1 MEAQIILILGCT
13 VLTCGSIG
21 LLIARFTNP
30 ALKGLGWLGGAFAVG
45 GASAAVLA
53 GITQYSPLAVLLADL
68 LVLLA
73 FVLLHVAVLELAGS
87 ASLVPRLGLALL
99 AVQGA
104 GDLLQLGVPHVRLR
118 VFLATLTIAVQS
130 AQTGWALWKFS
141 EQQIRIPALF
151 SSVLLL
157 AFTAFNLVRSVLFGL
172 HLVHNPTLLY
182 RSWVVSY
189 TLYIAVALGLAFGFF
204 WMTTALLSS
213 RLDHLASTD
222 PLTRLFNRR
231 IFLMWCEKELVRAT
245 ESGDPFSILM
255 IDLDHFKQINDRFG
269 HSAGDQAICAA
280 VEQMQ
285 DSVRGVDVLA
295 RWGGEEFTCMLPN
308 ASLEAAHIVAERMR
322 ANIEKMALVVPSSTA
337 GPEET
342 VRLTA
347 SIGVATHTPA
357 DNLASMLDRADQGL
371 YMAKSSG
378 RNRVC
383 VQLDSPPMLELAPQ
397 VWARSE
403 GGPRVTA

>member
-1 MEAQIILILGCT
+1 MEAEIILILGCT
-13 VLTCGSIG
+13 VLICGSVG
-21 LLIARFTNP
+21 LLIARFTNR

-45 GASAAVLA
+45 GLGAGLLA
-53 GITQYSPLAVLLADL
+53 GFTPSVLLAVVTADL

-73 FVLLHVAVLELAGS
+73 FVLLHVAVLELCGS
-87 ASLVPRLGLALL
+87 SSLVPRAGLLLL
-99 AVQGA
+99 AIQA
-104 GDLLQLGVPHVRLR
+104 LGDILQLAYPRLHVRVL
-118 VFLATLTIAVQS
+118 LATLGIAAQS

-141 EQQIRIPALF
+141 RQQIRIPARF

-157 AFTAFNLVRSVLFGL
+157 AFATFNVLRGLLFGL
-172 HLVHNPTLLY
+172 HFVHDPHLLY
-182 RSWVVSY
+182 LSWIASY
-189 TLYIAVALGLAFGFF
+189 TLYLSVALGLAFGFF

-231 IFLMWCEKELVRAT
+231 VFLMWCEKERERAVR
-245 ESGDPFSILM
+245 SGSPFSVLM
-255 IDLDHFKQINDRFG
+255 VDLDHFKQINDRFG
-269 HSAGDQAICAA
+269 HAAGDQAICAA

-308 ASLEAAHIVAERMR
+308 TALDAARIVAERMR
-322 ANIEKMALVVPSSTA
+322 MNIEKVALTA
-337 GPEET
+337 TTASKGSEEA

-347 SIGVATHTPA
+347 SIGVATHAAA
-357 DNLASMLDRADQGL
+357 DTVGSLLERADQGL
-371 YMAKSSG
+371 YLAKSTG

-383 VQLDSPPMLELAPQ
+383 IQLGSAPPLALSPQL
-397 VWARSE
+397 
-403 GGPRVTA
+403 

>member
-13 VLTCGSIG
+13 VLTCGSVG
-21 LLIARFTNP
+21 LLIARLTNP

-45 GASAAVLA
+45 GVGAGLLA
-53 GITQYSPLAVLLADL
+53 GFTNSTLLAVVVADL

-73 FVLLHVAVLELAGS
+73 FVLLHVAVLELVGRH
-87 ASLVPRLGLALL
+87 SLLPRLGMLL
-99 AVQGA
+99 LIIQGA
-104 GDLLQLGVPHVRLR
+104 GDVLQLAFPQLR
-118 VFLATLTIAVQS
+118 FRILLATLTIAVQS
-130 AQTGWALWKFS
+130 AQTGWTLWQFS
-141 EQQIRIPALF
+141 KQKIRIPAIF
-151 SSVLLL
+151 SSLLLL
-157 AFTAFNLVRSVLFGL
+157 AFTGFNLVRGILFGL
-172 HLVHNPTLLY
+172 HLVHSQRLLY
-182 RSWVVSY
+182 LSWVVSD

-231 IFLMWCEKELVRAT
+231 IFLMWCEKELARVAET
-245 ESGDPFSILM
+245 GNPFSILM
-255 IDLDHFKQINDRFG
+255 IDLDHFKGINDRFG

-285 DSVRGVDVLA
+285 DSVRGVDILA

-308 ASLEAAHIVAERMR
+308 ATREAAHTVAERMR
-322 ANIEKMALVVPSSTA
+322 LKIEQMALMVPSSNA
-337 GPEET
+337 GPGVT

-347 SIGVATHTPA
+347 SIGVATHSSSDSPA
-357 DNLASMLDRADQGL
+357 DSLASMLERADLAL
-371 YMAKSSG
+371 YRAKSTG

-383 VQLDSPPMLELAPQ
+383 FHLEAPPTLALAPQ
-397 VWARSE
+397 L
-403 GGPRVTA
+403 